1 MLMSPDSSSKGS
13 FNQMPS
19 TVIRVQVQECSQ
31 SQQSSN
37 QSTYMATSNV
47 IFLNKTNVVGNNR
60 IKMDSNVT
68 TKLLHQSPQQNQ
80 LCQQQ
85 RPQTPEY
92 TKSFP
97 VMDTT
102 VASSVKGEPDLNIGM
117 CLFVEYVFFIRRALY
132 VRSKINCF
140 YEFQCYN
147 CLSLSIP
154 ENIPA

>member
-1 MLMSPDSSSKGS
+1 MLMSPDSSSRGS

-31 SQQSSN
+31 SQQSSA
-37 QSTYMATSNV
+37 QSSYMAASNV
-47 IFLNKTNVVGNNR
+47 IFLNKSNVVANR
-60 IKMDSNVT
+60 IKMESNVT
-68 TKLLHQSPQQNQ
+68 PKLLHQQPQPQQ

-117 CLFVEYVFFIRRALY
+117 
-132 VRSKINCF
+132 
-140 YEFQCYN
+140 
-147 CLSLSIP
+147 
-154 ENIPA
+154 

>member
-31 SQQSSN
+31 SQQSSTP
-37 QSTYMATSNV
+37 STYMAPSNV
-47 IFLNKTNVVGNNR
+47 IFLNKSNVVGNR
-60 IKMDSNVT
+60 IKMESNVT
-68 TKLLHQSPQQNQ
+68 TKLPQPQQHQ

-117 CLFVEYVFFIRRALY
+117 CLFVECFI
-132 VRSKINCF
+132 IQHN
-140 YEFQCYN
+140 
-147 CLSLSIP
+147 
-154 ENIPA
+154 

>member
-19 TVIRVQVQECSQ
+19 TMIRVQVQECSQ

-47 IFLNKTNVVGNNR
+47 IFLNKTNVVGNR
-60 IKMDSNVT
+60 IKMESNVT
-68 TKLLHQSPQQNQ
+68 PKLLHQQSPQQQQHQ
-80 LCQQQ
+80 LCQPQ

-117 CLFVEYVFFIRRALY
+117 CLFVECFFMLARIFLLH
-132 VRSKINCF
+132 V
-140 YEFQCYN
+140 
-147 CLSLSIP
+147 
-154 ENIPA
+154 